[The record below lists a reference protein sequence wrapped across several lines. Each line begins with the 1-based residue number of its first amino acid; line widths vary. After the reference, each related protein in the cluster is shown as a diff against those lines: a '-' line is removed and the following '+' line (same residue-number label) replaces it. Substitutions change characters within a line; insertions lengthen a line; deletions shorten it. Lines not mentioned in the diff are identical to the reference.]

1 MITRSL
7 EGGTSALEA
16 PNVAPPP
23 TPIHPLH
30 RQPALDGFA
39 ISILHEALL
48 EAFRARFDLARI
60 RVHAGAG
67 RECGEE
73 EEDYE
78 TPAAKKP

>member
-1 MITRSL
+1 MSPRR
-7 EGGTSALEA
+7 
-16 PNVAPPP
+16 PPP
-23 TPIHPLH
+23 SIPLH

-73 EEDYE
+73 EDYE